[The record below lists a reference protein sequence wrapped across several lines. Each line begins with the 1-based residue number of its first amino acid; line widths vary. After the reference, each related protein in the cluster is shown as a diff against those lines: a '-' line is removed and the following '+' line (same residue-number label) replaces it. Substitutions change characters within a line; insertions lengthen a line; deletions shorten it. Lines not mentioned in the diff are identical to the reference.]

1 MLDEVKNTM
10 VSFGVNFISKIKK
23 QTTFF
28 LIPPPFYIKTYIEDL
43 FKFAKG
49 FVKLFHYMNAVVKL
63 FNRHIRDCNLIHI

>member
-28 LIPPPFYIKTYIEDL
+28 SNTSFYIKTYIEDL

-63 FNRHIRDCNLIHI
+63 FNRHIRDCNLIHIW